1 MFYSQ
6 DKFQGSSINVFRNKH
21 QKPRPGRYIPSR
33 IKKKEIFDAAQ
44 ELQLA
49 HRHVYFHE
57 DDSKGEC
64 FEEPPPRTSLKESH
78 MFHVKEKI
86 KGYIDLIAKGKFLV
100 E

>member
-49 HRHVYFHE
+49 HRHVYFPE